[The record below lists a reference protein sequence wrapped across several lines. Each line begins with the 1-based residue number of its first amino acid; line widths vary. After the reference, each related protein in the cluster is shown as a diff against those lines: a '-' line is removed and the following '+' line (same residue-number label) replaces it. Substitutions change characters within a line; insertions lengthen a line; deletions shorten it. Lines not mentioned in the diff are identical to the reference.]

1 MKPTKWLKK
10 IANIKKDKKKQLL
23 IRKNAYYFSNKEDAK
38 WRALNIIK
46 FSI

>member
-1 MKPTKWLKK
+1 MSTSKWLQEITK
-10 IANIKKDKKKQLL
+10 IKKNYEKQLL

-46 FSI
+46 L